1 MADEDRTRADS
12 RAGDE
17 STGRP
22 PSHRPRSIALGLSHR
37 TLRRLARARQRRRW
51 ALEGLGAVVCLAMLV
66 AYLGT
71 RSGPESGDGPVGGS
85 GGVPAGATRP
95 TALPA
100 ADGHAT
106 DPGPALPGL
115 RPRERPPSPDPPPPS
130 TSAPAPPPKKPEESL
145 LSVSRAEVPAEV
157 DLTAVGTRDWMHW
170 GLRGGKSTVRK
181 RSGSG
186 EIVDGGGKGARV
198 GWDGNQEVVR
208 WSDGA
213 PERWDRGSSDGVYT
227 CGVGNGFTLTVA
239 GSGAPRTVQLY
250 AGIWMARGRLD
261 ARLSTGGPVRTVR
274 LEDPY
279 TSQSAQFTIR
289 FELPKNA
296 RLVLTW
302 TVEKVFTEHCGN
314 VGLQAVA
321 LR

>member
-1 MADEDRTRADS
+1 MADEDRTRDGA

-17 STGRP
+17 PTGRP
-22 PSHRPRSIALGLSHR
+22 ASHRPRTVATGLNGR
-37 TLRRLARARQRRRW
+37 TLRRLARTRQRRRW
-51 ALEGLGAVVCLAMLV
+51 ALEGLGALVCLGLLV

-71 RSGPESGDGPVGGS
+71 RSGPESDGPVGGA

-95 TALPA
+95 TAFPA

-106 DPGPALPGL
+106 DTGPALPGL
-115 RPRERPPSPDPPPPS
+115 RPRERPPSPEPTPS
-130 TSAPAPPPKKPEESL
+130 TSTPAPPPRKPGASL

-157 DLTAVGTRDWMHW
+157 DLTTVGARDWMHW
-170 GLRGGKSTVRK
+170 GLRGGTSTVRK

-186 EIVDGGGKGARV
+186 EIVDAGGRGNRI

-213 PERWDRGSSDGVYT
+213 PERFDSGSSNGVYT
-227 CGVGNGFTLTVA
+227 CGAGNGFTLAVV

-261 ARLSTGGPVRTVR
+261 ARLSTGGPVSTVR

-279 TSQSAQFTIR
+279 TSQSAVFTIR
-289 FELPKNA
+289 FELPKDA